1 MQTRRQVDLHTVS
14 IQQLSSNLA
23 TVARRKTSPQKTRV
37 RRREAIIAKIQ
48 QSQENEEQQAE
59 EKQPPQQQQQQPH
72 VRIERIPAPVPDQKD
87 MIIDKYQSIIH
98 EQSCLIVEQRGVI
111 QTMHDTLQVLSN
123 LTLGGGQ
130 MQQQQREQP
139 QLERF
144 MLIDTESFKFD
155 NDLLPLQIGCG
166 VYEWDE
172 HEMCLKT
179 IDNYSVYVEQIY
191 YNQHFRD
198 AIPAGCMQK
207 HDENITLNNYM
218 VSDANLILNTIR
230 ELIETHRV
238 STLVGYN
245 ISWDFLAIGNLAST
259 FCKDIDG
266 FDPRCDNPFNPMEL
280 DYLDLMHEIVKK
292 YGRELAIQGIHDGTV
307 HRADDSNRIVLR
319 RDTKFSKSIYSAEY
333 VLHHFFGVSQHHMA
347 NTDVTDEALILE
359 KCLTDFGP
367 SSLEYNISYPQM
379 NCYQRMLHHANEMF
393 VDPIDVN
400 TETDDEECSSSSL
413 EEGEYRPLKKRL
425 VKKIVP
431 RTAPS
436 PEVAVCLFDE
446 DDGEEKN

>member
-23 TVARRKTSPQKTRV
+23 SVARRKTSPQKTRV

-48 QSQENEEQQAE
+48 QSQEQQAE
-59 EKQPPQQQQQQPH
+59 EETVQQPN

-111 QTMHDTLQVLSN
+111 QTMHDTLQMLSN
-123 LTLGGGQ
+123 LTLGS
-130 MQQQQREQP
+130 QQQQREREQP
-139 QLERF
+139 QIERF

-172 HEMCLKT
+172 HEMCLKN
-179 IDNYSVYVEQIY
+179 IADYSVYVEQIY

-218 VSDANLILNTIR
+218 VSDANLILGTIR
-230 ELIETHRV
+230 ELIETYRV

-292 YGRELAIQGIHDGTV
+292 YGRELAAQGIHDGTV

-359 KCLTDFGP
+359 KCLADYGP

-400 TETDDEECSSSSL
+400 TETDDEEEDEDSSSL
-413 EEGEYRPLKKRL
+413 EEGEYRPPKKNRL
-425 VKKIVP
+425 VKKVMH
-431 RTAPS
+431 RHTPS

-446 DDGEEKN
+446 DDGEEEKN